1 MFFNFLRRRKLT
13 SQKNLTLKE
22 SQLLESELAES
33 ASSAMPSDTS
43 SDTFGDGSFVNN
55 ISRINATMGQS
66 GLAGIVLRRV
76 FEPRKGW
83 QKEDK
88 EKF

>member
-1 MFFNFLRRRKLT
+1 MFFNFFRRRKRIPLE
-13 SQKNLTLKE
+13 NLTLKE
-22 SQLLESELAES
+22 SELLERELAES
-33 ASSAMPSDTS
+33 SSSAMPSDTS

-55 ISRINATMGQS
+55 ISRINATMGQR

-83 QKEDK
+83 RKEDK